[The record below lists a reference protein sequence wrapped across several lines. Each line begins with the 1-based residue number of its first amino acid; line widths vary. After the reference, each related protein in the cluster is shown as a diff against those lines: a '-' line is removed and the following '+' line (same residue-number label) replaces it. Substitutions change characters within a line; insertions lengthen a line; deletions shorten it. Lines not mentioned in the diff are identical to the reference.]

1 MIYHFSKNIFDKIF
15 SLILILILIPIFLL
29 LIILNLS
36 FNGMPIFYIQER
48 SGKDKKKFNLIKL
61 RTINVDN
68 KDLSKISYTNFGLF
82 FRKSGLDE
90 LFQLFNILK
99 GDLSFV
105 GPRPLYVKYD
115 DLYDQKQIK
124 RMSIKPGLTGLAQ
137 INQFNDITWEE
148 KIQYDL
154 IYVENMSFLLDIK
167 IIFKTFYKLLFRVFD
182 KSFSTISNEFEG
194 NKKNE
199 KF

>member
-1 MIYHFSKNIFDKIF
+1 MIYHFSKNIFDRIL

-29 LIILNLS
+29 LIILNFS

-61 RTINVDN
+61 RTIKVDN
-68 KDLSKISYTNFGLF
+68 KDLSKINYTNFGLF

-90 LFQLFNILK
+90 VFQLFNILK

-137 INQFNDITWEE
+137 INQFNGITWEE

-167 IIFKTFYKLLFRVFD
+167 IIFKTFYKVLFRVFD
-182 KSFSTISNEFEG
+182 KSFSTISDEFEG
-194 NKKNE
+194 NKK
-199 KF
+199 K